1 MKKGLNELG
10 YLISELQEI
19 EQQIKLAPIECKV
32 KINYTDR
39 VVEVYTTEKSE
50 VLSLNEW
57 KMCEVENDII
67 MYYKYF

>member
-19 EQQIKLAPIECKV
+19 EQQIKHAPIECKV

-39 VVEVYTTEKSE
+39 IVEVYTTEKSE

-57 KMCEVENDII
+57 KVCDVENDII
-67 MYYKYF
+67 MYYKHF

>member
-19 EQQIKLAPIECKV
+19 EQQIKIATIECKV
-32 KINYTDR
+32 KINYNDR

-57 KMCEVENDII
+57 KVCDVENDII
-67 MYYKYF
+67 MYYKHF

>member
-1 MKKGLNELG
+1 MKKGLNDLG

-19 EQQIKLAPIECKV
+19 EQQIKLASIDCDV

-57 KMCEVENDII
+57 KVCDVENDII